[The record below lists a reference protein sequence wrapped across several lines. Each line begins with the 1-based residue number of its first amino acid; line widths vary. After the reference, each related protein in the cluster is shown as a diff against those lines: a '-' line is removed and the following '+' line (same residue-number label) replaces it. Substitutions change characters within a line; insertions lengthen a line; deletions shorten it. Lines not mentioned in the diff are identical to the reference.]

1 MHTSK
6 KCTHTGVFEL
16 DVDIR
21 YNLMPYIRIIDM
33 HYRMQVTFASYD
45 IHMLAGEQFK
55 FHMAQL

>member
-1 MHTSK
+1 
-6 KCTHTGVFEL
+6 
-16 DVDIR
+16 
-21 YNLMPYIRIIDM
+21 MPYICIIDM